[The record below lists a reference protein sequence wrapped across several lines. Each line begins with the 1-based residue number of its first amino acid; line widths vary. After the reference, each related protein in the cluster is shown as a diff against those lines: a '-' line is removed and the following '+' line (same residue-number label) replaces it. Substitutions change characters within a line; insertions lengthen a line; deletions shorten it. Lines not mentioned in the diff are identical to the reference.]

1 MSRGIGSVSNS
12 GRQTLAPLGTAPGQD
27 PTTTN
32 GLLARAKAISI
43 LDQAAF
49 DDNPRIRANA
59 IEALRYAPKEKLEK
73 AVCPKCGQKANSKKQ
88 VKKFFGFRNMNN
100 TIRRQSW
107 CKRCRGLQI

>member
-1 MSRGIGSVSNS
+1 MANGK
-12 GRQTLAPLGTAPGQD
+12 
-27 PTTTN
+27 PTFYLDEAIN
-32 GLLARAKAISI
+32 QLKKELLEKYEKEAKG
-43 LDQAAF
+43 
-49 DDNPRIRANA
+49 
-59 IEALRYAPKEKLEK
+59 KLEK

>member
-1 MSRGIGSVSNS
+1 MANS
-12 GRQTLAPLGTAPGQD
+12 KLAFYLDEAINQLKEE
-27 PTTTN
+27 
-32 GLLARAKAISI
+32 LLEKYEKEAKG
-43 LDQAAF
+43 
-49 DDNPRIRANA
+49 
-59 IEALRYAPKEKLEK
+59 KLEK